1 MSAVA
6 NQTILEDFQRLSL
19 KHNEYSRNRNR
30 WLFLYQSY
38 VGGRDYTDAGHLHR
52 YQLESDGEYQKRL
65 MTTPLDNHCAS
76 VISTYMSF
84 LFREEPEREFYSWT
98 GRPDVEAFLKDCDLE
113 GRSFDAF
120 MKDVA
125 IWSAVFGHCWIIMTK
140 PNIGAQTLA
149 QEQAAGVRPYV
160 NLVTPLVVSDWS
172 WERQPSGHYKLVYL
186 KYIEE
191 IVDKVTVIKE
201 WYPDR
206 ICTWELYDE
215 KQEAHLKLEEPNPL
229 GLIPAVLAYNRRSA
243 VKAIGVS
250 DINDISDVQ
259 KMIYNL
265 TSENEQ
271 AIRLGT
277 HPTLVVP
284 STAQIGSG
292 AGGMIMLQE
301 GADPGQN
308 PYALE
313 FSNAA
318 VGSIHSSIDK
328 LVAAIDRMANTGG
341 VRATESRTMSGVA
354 LETEFQ
360 LLNARLSEKAAN
372 IELAEEQIWEL
383 FGVYQ
388 QRTWDGEIEYPGS
401 FSIRDTQ
408 REFAQLAQAKSA
420 ATSPEAL
427 AIVDFRVREMLA
439 DPSLPTE
446 LELINDGETEHDET
460 LMAIPEDRLIES
472 HLMRNPKTGE
482 EQMVQTQ
489 EQHLALQQAGWQEV

>member
-1 MSAVA
+1 
-6 NQTILEDFQRLSL
+6 
-19 KHNEYSRNRNR
+19 
-30 WLFLYQSY
+30 
-38 VGGRDYTDAGHLHR
+38 
-52 YQLESDGEYQKRL
+52 
-65 MTTPLDNHCAS
+65 
-76 VISTYMSF
+76 
-84 LFREEPEREFYSWT
+84 
-98 GRPDVEAFLKDCDLE
+98 
-113 GRSFDAF
+113 
-120 MKDVA
+120 
-125 IWSAVFGHCWIIMTK
+125 
-140 PNIGAQTLA
+140 
-149 QEQAAGVRPYV
+149 
-160 NLVTPLVVSDWS
+160 
-172 WERQPSGHYKLVYL
+172 
-186 KYIEE
+186 
-191 IVDKVTVIKE
+191 
-201 WYPDR
+201 
-206 ICTWELYDE
+206 
-215 KQEAHLKLEEPNPL
+215 
-229 GLIPAVLAYNRRSA
+229 
-243 VKAIGVS
+243 
-250 DINDISDVQ
+250 
-259 KMIYNL
+259 
-265 TSENEQ
+265 
-271 AIRLGT
+271 
-277 HPTLVVP
+277 
-284 STAQIGSG
+284 
-292 AGGMIMLQE
+292 MIMLQE